1 MSPDS
6 PVESRA
12 ARNARGLQA
21 AFLLM
26 AGQVVLWW
34 SGWGGSD
41 LHRIPAVAGAL
52 LLLAVLWRTRR
63 DVSLPSLGMR
73 AGAWPFLVLSAIYFG
88 AWLVHMG
95 VRYTRFEFANFDL
108 GIYSNVAFNTAHG
121 RPFYSSILAHSHLG
135 EHFSPIT
142 GLFAPLYALHPSV
155 YWLFG
160 AQALSFAA
168 VPLVLWKVARGLV
181 PDQPRAF
188 AYALGL
194 SLLWGIYPPMAA
206 AMRFPFHPSSLAA
219 PWVLLAFFFAR
230 QGDWRRA
237 VPVLLLLLTFK
248 ESLSLVWIG
257 LGLHLLVQAGPFQR
271 RRIGPGILLVLGG
284 LAASLLMLKGVIP
297 HFRDDAW
304 GQAGRVDPGSDVALK
319 LRYVVF
325 LLIPLCG
332 LPLLSW
338 RNGIVALPSILLN
351 LSTGYAPQYSS
362 RFQYDDVIAP
372 LLIAACIPA
381 LEQMRC
387 ATARWRTPRRVM
399 VAVLALYPAAVWQL
413 DRSPLRVLWDR
424 PPTAVHARLARQL
437 TRLAADYPGTWMYV
451 QSHLGP
457 HLHRYEMRQFPI
469 HARDCGRE
477 GYRKD
482 TLLVLSTNVPR
493 WGFTDLEECIAE
505 IEARSRFRRLPEY
518 DPLQVYYVEH
528 GR

>member
-1 MSPDS
+1 M
-6 PVESRA
+6 
-12 ARNARGLQA
+12 QA

-26 AGQVVLWW
+26 TGQMVVWW

-41 LHRIPAVAGAL
+41 LHRGLAAAGAL
-52 LLLAVLWRTRR
+52 VLLAVLWRTRR
-63 DVSLPSLGMR
+63 DPAPPSSGWAPALLGPIPFVALGVLYA
-73 AGAWPFLVLSAIYFG
+73 AG
-88 AWLVHMG
+88 WLAHMG
-95 VRYTRFEFANFDL
+95 VRYYRFEFANFDL

-121 RPFYSSILAHSHLG
+121 RPFYSSILSHSHLG

-142 GLFAPLYALHPSV
+142 GLFAPLYALKPSV

-168 VPLVLWKVARGLV
+168 VPLVLWRVCRGLV
-181 PDQPRAF
+181 PDRNRAF
-188 AYALGL
+188 SCALGL
-194 SLLWGIYPPMAA
+194 SLLWGIYPAMAA
-206 AMRFPFHPSSLAA
+206 AMRFPFHPTSLAA
-219 PWVLLAFFFAR
+219 PWVILAFYFVQR
-230 QGDWRRA
+230 NDWRRA
-237 VPVLLLLLTFK
+237 VPVLLLLLTCK
-248 ESLSLVWIG
+248 ESLSLVWVG
-257 LGLHLLVQAGPFQR
+257 LGLHVLVRRDASGGERWRGVLL
-271 RRIGPGILLVLGG
+271 ILGG
-284 LAASLLMLKGVIP
+284 LGAATLMLKGVIP
-297 HFRDDAW
+297 LFREGDW
-304 GQAGRVDPGSDVALK
+304 NQAGRVDPGADLRLK
-319 LRYVVF
+319 LHYVVF

-372 LLIAACIPA
+372 LLFASCIPA
-381 LEQMRC
+381 LEQ
-387 ATARWRTPRRVM
+387 AWLITSRWRGPRRVM
-399 VAVLALYPAAVWQL
+399 VALLSVYLAAVWQL
-413 DRSPLRVLWDR
+413 ERSPLRVFWDR
-424 PPTAVHARLARQL
+424 PAGALHVQLNERLARLA
-437 TRLAADYPGTWMYV
+437 AEYPHTWMYV

-469 HARDCGRE
+469 HARDCGRAP
-477 GYRKD
+477 YRKD

-518 DPLQVYYVEH
+518 DPLHVYYVEH